1 MRGAVGVVGRE
12 KERRRREKKMSSWWC
27 ECAEG
32 MEGRSIDDDVDGV
45 QGG

>member
-1 MRGAVGVVGRE
+1 MRGAVGVVG
-12 KERRRREKKMSSWWC
+12 REKKMSSWWC

-32 MEGRSIDDDVDGV
+32 MERRSIDDDVDGV